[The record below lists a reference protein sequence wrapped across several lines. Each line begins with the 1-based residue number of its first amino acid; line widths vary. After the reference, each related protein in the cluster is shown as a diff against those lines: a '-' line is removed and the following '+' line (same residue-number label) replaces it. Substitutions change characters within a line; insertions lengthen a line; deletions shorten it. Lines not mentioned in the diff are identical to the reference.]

1 MAPHVSVMGLN
12 AVFLMTPPQP
22 GQMISLGAFS
32 FPTAMGG
39 SFRCEDTGRN
49 AWCAMEQD
57 EPATG
62 NGTVPY
68 LAFSVTCILQRRNY
82 PMSQIG
88 EKETSGIQEMAFYRD
103 EGDLSLNGRDI

>member
-1 MAPHVSVMGLN
+1 
-12 AVFLMTPPQP
+12 
-22 GQMISLGAFS
+22 
-32 FPTAMGG
+32 
-39 SFRCEDTGRN
+39 
-49 AWCAMEQD
+49 MEQD